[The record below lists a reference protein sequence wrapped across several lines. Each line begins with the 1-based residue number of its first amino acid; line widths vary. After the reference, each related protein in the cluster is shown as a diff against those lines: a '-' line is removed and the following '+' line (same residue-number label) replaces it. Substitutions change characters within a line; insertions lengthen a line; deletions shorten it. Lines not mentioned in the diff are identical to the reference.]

1 MQTDSDLLTAEEAAP
16 MLRVSTESV
25 RRYIREGHIKAVK
38 IGRRYMIAPAEIERI
53 KAEGTAPVVL
63 AGGRVFEHS
72 KEGQGEENES

>member
-38 IGRRYMIAPAEIERI
+38 IGRRYMIAPSEIERI
-53 KAEGTAPVVL
+53 KAEGTAPVIL
-63 AGGRVFEHS
+63 AGGREFHS
-72 KEGQGEENES
+72 PEGGIS